1 MFSPIVIAASSP
13 SVAIHFFKRTIYSC
27 GPCVVFCFLYIM
39 NKYKIQHFMISWLA
53 RLFGI
58 LTNTN

>member
-39 NKYKIQHFMISWLA
+39 NKYKIQHFMI
-53 RLFGI
+53 
-58 LTNTN
+58 